1 MLLSELLDFPKD
13 LRVVV
18 FDFDGTLVKLHVD
31 WDALRKLLSDKYMDD
46 FGEEQ
51 TFKRITIGL
60 QKVVARGDPELIESY
75 IRTIEKFERENI
87 KEYTFFEEMVFFI
100 ENLEKLGLNSEIKF
114 AIFSLNFRS
123 TIFSILSK
131 QNLLGKFQYIV
142 GREDVVEWKPDPE
155 GLFKILKHFNI
166 SSEQAIYIGDSEFDM
181 EAGKNAKIK
190 TYLIDKFIANIK
202 KARSKK

>member
-31 WDALRKLLSDKYMDD
+31 WDALRKLLSNKYMDD

-131 QNLLGKFQYIV
+131 QNLLGRFQYIV
-142 GREDVVEWKPDPE
+142 GREDVIEWKPDTE
-155 GLFKILKHFNI
+155 GLYKILKHFNI
-166 SSEQAIYIGDSEFDM
+166 SNEQAIYVGDSEFDM

-190 TYLIDKFIANIK
+190 TYLINKFIANIK
-202 KARSKK
+202 KARSKI

>member
-18 FDFDGTLVKLHVD
+18 FDFDGTIVKLHVD
-31 WDALRKLLSDKYMDD
+31 WDALRKLLSDKYLND

-51 TFKRITIGL
+51 TFSRITISL
-60 QKVVARGDPELIESY
+60 QKVVERRDPELIESY
-75 IRTIEKFERENI
+75 IRTIEKFERENV
-87 KEYTFFEEMVFFI
+87 KKYTFFEDIVYFI
-100 ENLEKLGLNSEIKF
+100 ENFEELGLDYDLKL

-131 QNLLGKFQYIV
+131 EDLLGKFQYIV

-155 GLFKILKHFNI
+155 GLFKILKKFHI
-166 SSEQAIYIGDSEFDM
+166 SNEQAIYVGDSEFDM
-181 EAGKNAKIK
+181 KAKGHPLSRISR
-190 TYLIDKFIANIK
+190 IIN
-202 KARSKK
+202 

>member
-1 MLLSELLDFPKD
+1 M
-13 LRVVV
+13 
-18 FDFDGTLVKLHVD
+18 
-31 WDALRKLLSDKYMDD
+31 
-46 FGEEQ
+46 
-51 TFKRITIGL
+51 
-60 QKVVARGDPELIESY
+60 
-75 IRTIEKFERENI
+75 
-87 KEYTFFEEMVFFI
+87 
-100 ENLEKLGLNSEIKF
+100 NSEIKF

-155 GLFKILKHFNI
+155 GLFKILKYFNI

>member
-13 LRVVV
+13 LQVVV

-31 WDALRKLLSDKYMDD
+31 WDALRKLLSNKYMDD

-51 TFKRITIGL
+51 AFKRITIGL

-166 SSEQAIYIGDSEFDM
+166 SSEQAIYIGDSEVDM